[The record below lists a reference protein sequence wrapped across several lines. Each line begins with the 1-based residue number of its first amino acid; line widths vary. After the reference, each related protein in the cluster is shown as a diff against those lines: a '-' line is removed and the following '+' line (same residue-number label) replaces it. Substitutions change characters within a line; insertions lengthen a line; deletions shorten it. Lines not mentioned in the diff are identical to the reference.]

1 MPLSEHEQHLLN
13 EIERALYAE
22 DPKFASNVRGIR
34 LRRAPRRRRLQ
45 GISLLL
51 VGIAIL
57 VTGMLIPVRPLGVPV
72 VSLLGFVLM
81 FFGALMALTSLRH
94 QPTAAEE
101 GGGNSGE
108 GSAPRR
114 SSFTQRMEDRLRK
127 RFEQG

>member
-1 MPLSEHEQHLLN
+1 MPLSEHEQQMLN

-34 LRRAPRRRRLQ
+34 LRRPPRRRRLQ

-57 VTGMLIPVRPLGVPV
+57 VTGMLIPVRPFGIPV
-72 VSLLGFVLM
+72 VSFLGFVLM
-81 FFGALMALTSLRH
+81 FFGALMALTSLR
-94 QPTAAEE
+94 QPAAAE
-101 GGGNSGE
+101 GSGSDSGE

-114 SSFTQRMEDRLRK
+114 SSFTRRMEDRLRK